1 MAASKTRLDRVVWL
15 RQRTEDGALNLLAT
29 ARQVLGLAQDRL
41 AGAIRDSRADYRDQD
56 DSAFW
61 VVEEAAHRRALQVAS
76 SARLDVSRAAAGEA
90 VARDGYGKA
99 HRDAESV
106 RRIADRKRDEQDRVK
121 ARLELKRLD
130 ELGTIGFERVRV
142 SGG

>member
-1 MAASKTRLDRVVWL
+1 MAASNTRLDRVVWL
-15 RQRTEDGALNLLAT
+15 RSRTEDGALDQLAT

-41 AGAIRDSRADYRDQD
+41 AGAIRESRADYRDQD

-76 SARLDVSRAAAGEA
+76 TARIEVSRAAAGEA
-90 VARDGYGKA
+90 VARDGYTRA

-106 RRIADRKRDEQDRVK
+106 RRIANRKRDDH
-121 ARLELKRLD
+121 ARALAKLELKRLD
-130 ELGTIGFERVRV
+130 EMGTIGFERVRA
-142 SGG
+142 SRG